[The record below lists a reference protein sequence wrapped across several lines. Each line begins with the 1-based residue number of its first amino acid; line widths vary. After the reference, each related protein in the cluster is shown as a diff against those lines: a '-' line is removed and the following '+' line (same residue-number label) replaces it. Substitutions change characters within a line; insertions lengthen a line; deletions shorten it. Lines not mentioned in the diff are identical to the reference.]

1 MRFEEQIEVPA
12 SVDEVWEF
20 LWQVQTVAA
29 CLPGCVSIREVEP
42 ERSYVARFEDKI
54 GPYKVA
60 FDMNIT
66 VDERI
71 PLELVRLLCTGED
84 RKLRTSQRVS
94 LEVRLHGMEEGTRLE
109 AVADV
114 VVLGVLA
121 TLGQFVVKR
130 KAREVVE
137 GFAAN
142 LRTALTQ
149 GELEGSHA

>member
-1 MRFEEQIEVPA
+1 MRFEEQITVPA

-20 LWQVQTVAA
+20 LWQVQPVAA
-29 CLPGCVSIREVEP
+29 CLPGCVSVREVEP
-42 ERSYVARFEDKI
+42 EQSYVARFEDKV

-60 FDMNIT
+60 FDMNVT
-66 VDERI
+66 VEERD
-71 PLELVRLLCTGED
+71 PLSLVRLLCTGED
-84 RKLRTSQRVS
+84 KKLRTSQRVT
-94 LEVRLHGMEEGTRLE
+94 LEVRLHGEESGTRLE

-137 GFAAN
+137 GFAEN
-142 LRTALTQ
+142 LRAALTEE
-149 GELEGSHA
+149 ELEGSNA